1 MRAFIKSVERRNAT
15 HKRHRRSQGGQRVY
29 GLPKFLENIEI
40 VCFERRFS
48 KQNSVIRLKLNILAP
63 SKFFATPPN
72 FWAGY
77 ATDKRTVYKP
87 SHPPTQKT
95 QTNRMQKTPKSRR
108 PHVIKMACKVHK
120 RPTSLHCPYPWAP
133 AEIFPE
139 GATSRFCLSFS
150 GC

>member
-63 SKFFATPPN
+63 SKFFATPQI
-72 FWAGY
+72 FGL
-77 ATDKRTVYKP
+77 ATPLTNARYT
-87 SHPPTQKT
+87 SHLILPHKKHK
-95 QTNRMQKTPKSRR
+95 QTECRKHQRVGDLT
-108 PHVIKMACKVHK
+108 
-120 RPTSLHCPYPWAP
+120 L
-133 AEIFPE
+133 
-139 GATSRFCLSFS
+139 
-150 GC
+150 